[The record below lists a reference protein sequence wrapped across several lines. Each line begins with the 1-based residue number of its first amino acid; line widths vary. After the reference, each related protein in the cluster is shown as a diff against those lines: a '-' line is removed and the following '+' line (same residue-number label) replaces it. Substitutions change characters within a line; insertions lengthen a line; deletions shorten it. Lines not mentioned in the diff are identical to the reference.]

1 MIVVLFIIAIPVLLY
16 FNFRQAEKIICKPP
30 NKFVQVFAPPG
41 TGKTTLAARIVKDA
55 LESNRQVYSN
65 VPLLGASK
73 FELHDLG
80 NYKIQHAVLIIDEAG
95 TNLNNRNWQKNLT
108 DAQVQFLNEHRH
120 HDVDIYLFSQAYNNV
135 DNKFRDLTTQLL
147 MLKKSKWI
155 PFCVQAI
162 AIYKTMDLVNGQ
174 IVEYF
179 EYDKANSFKFFNY
192 KLWAYFNS
200 YYVDKNLPNMD
211 DFRYIKPEM
220 ISKQK

>member
-1 MIVVLFIIAIPVLLY
+1 MIIIIILAMIAITY
-16 FNFRQAEKIICKPP
+16 FNFRQAESIICKPP

-41 TGKTTLAARIVKDA
+41 TGKTTLAAKIVKEA
-55 LESNRQVYSN
+55 LEEDKKVYSN
-65 VPLLGASK
+65 VPLLGAIK
-73 FELHDLG
+73 IELTDLG
-80 NYKIQHAVLIIDEAG
+80 TYKLQHCVVIIDEAG
-95 TNLNNRNWQKNLT
+95 THLNNRNWQKNLT

-155 PFCVQAI
+155 SFKIRAI
-162 AIYKTMDLVNGQ
+162 SIYKTMDLINGQ

-179 EYDKANSFKFFNY
+179 EYDKANSFNFFNPS
-192 KLWAYFNS
+192 LWAYFNS
-200 YYVDKNLPNMD
+200 YYVDKNLPEMEE
-211 DFRYIKPEM
+211 FRYIKSEM

>member
-1 MIVVLFIIAIPVLLY
+1 MIILFFIFLIGITY
-16 FNFRQAEKIICKPP
+16 FNFRQAESIICKPP

-41 TGKTTLAARIVKDA
+41 TGKTTLAAKIVKES
-55 LESNRQVYSN
+55 LETGRQVYSN
-65 VPLLGASK
+65 VPLLGATK
-73 FELHDLG
+73 IEIRDLG
-80 NYKIQHAVLIIDEAG
+80 TYKIENATVIIDEAG

-147 MLKKSKWI
+147 MLKKSKYI
-155 PFCVQAI
+155 PFRIRAI
-162 AIYKTMDLVNGQ
+162 SIYKTMDLINGQ

-179 EYDKANSFKFFNY
+179 EYDKANSFSFFNFR
-192 KLWAYFNS
+192 LWAYFNS
-200 YYVDKNLPNMD
+200 YYVDKNLPQMD
-211 DFRYIKPEM
+211 DFRYIKEEM

>member
-1 MIVVLFIIAIPVLLY
+1 MIILFIIAMPIIIW
-16 FNFRQAEKIICKPP
+16 FNFRQAESIICKPP

-41 TGKTTLAARIVKDA
+41 TGKTTLAAKIVKES
-55 LESNRQVYSN
+55 LEENRQVYSN

-73 FELHDLG
+73 FEIKDLG
-80 NYKIQHAVLIIDEAG
+80 TYKIQNCTLIIDEAG
-95 TNLNNRNWQKNLT
+95 TSLNNRNWQKNLT
-108 DAQVQFLNEHRH
+108 DDQVQFLNEHRH

-155 PFCVQAI
+155 PFRIKAI
-162 AIYKTMDLVNGQ
+162 SIYKTMDLVNGQ

-179 EYDKANSFKFFNY
+179 EYDKANSFSFFNY

-200 YYVDKNLPNMD
+200 YYVDKNLPQMD
-211 DFRYIKPEM
+211 EFKYIKEEM